1 MHAKVANF
9 ARIYPW
15 FSNMQTHFAV
25 AHAKY
30 LSIFDIGTSSWEH
43 VELSCRKE
51 CGVSKAM
58 PTL

>member
-9 ARIYPW
+9 ARLYPW

-43 VELSCRKE
+43 VELTCSPDC
-51 CGVSKAM
+51 
-58 PTL
+58 